1 MGKWLSRVIDKVDSE
16 SKNYQG
22 LPKGSADRTDK
33 TPCYESG
40 WEKCFPVEGE
50 PFWRKDGQQVQ
61 ITGEELERLKTP
73 LVKSK
78 V

>member
-1 MGKWLSRVIDKVDSE
+1 MGKWLSRVIGKVDSE

-40 WEKCFPVEGE
+40 WEKCFPVEG
-50 PFWRKDGQQVQ
+50 
-61 ITGEELERLKTP
+61 
-73 LVKSK
+73 
-78 V
+78 